1 GRFARGGPAAV
12 IRRPTDGHR
21 RAAAGIPRPAPPGER
36 ERAVLRPPRAAR
48 GPHAG
53 GGGAARRDAGEAGR
67 SRAAGRAREHAIPRW
82 VARTAEARADAQRRT
97 YAQP

>member
-1 GRFARGGPAAV
+1 PAPAYHGPLFAEAAPPVKARSDGRPGPIARRGRFARGGPAAV

-21 RAAAGIPRPAPPGER
+21 RAAAGIPLPAPPGER

-67 SRAAGRAREHAIPRW
+67 SR
-82 VARTAEARADAQRRT
+82 
-97 YAQP
+97 